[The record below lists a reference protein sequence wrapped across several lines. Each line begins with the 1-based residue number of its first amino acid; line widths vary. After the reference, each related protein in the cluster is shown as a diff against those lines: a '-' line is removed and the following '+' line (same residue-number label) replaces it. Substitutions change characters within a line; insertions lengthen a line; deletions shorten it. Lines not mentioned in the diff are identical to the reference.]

1 MTKRRLVCWGLF
13 AALLLGG
20 CASAPPVERALPAER
35 VASIKD
41 AEVYVVVPQKQ
52 PYALVQEVPPGAM
65 GLGLLGYA
73 MESYQNSQA
82 YKAMQANMAPVVAAA
97 SDINLGRDLE
107 SELRK
112 NKVFTSPEKIRFV
125 ALPEGDDAVAALVK
139 SANKPWVVVVSSAY
153 YLDNRYRVLTV
164 GATVSLWRQ
173 GEPKA
178 EHEFRTVYYSRPIS
192 AEVDFLVTPKLA
204 PLWAKNNGE
213 LLRRHEAEGVREI
226 ANLIKIALVN
236 RPSSL
241 VAPTDML
248 EDFIDWD
255 AMRVAPSK
263 AKRVGGGNERAVLV
277 DANGTLLSVW
287 SSPTYAS
294 AGEGRR
300 PLVPGMAR
308 IFLYHAD
315 GTPGFAPTIYVNGKS
330 EGKLELKAYMPLD
343 VRPGTH
349 SVALKYEGDAPG
361 ASIARSQIAGI
372 KPVTITT
379 QAGQLYYVRY
389 EGYRGVFTSS
399 EALKTATAAQSE
411 AEISPLSLRY

>member
-1 MTKRRLVCWGLF
+1 MKRGLIWCGLF
-13 AALLLGG
+13 VALLLTG
-20 CASAPPVERALPAER
+20 CASAPPVERALSAER
-35 VASIKD
+35 VASVKD

-52 PYALVQEVPPGAM
+52 PYALVQEIPPGAM

-97 SDINLGRDLE
+97 SDVSLGRDLE

-112 NKVFTSPEKIRFV
+112 NRIFTSPEKIRFV

-139 SANKPWVVVVSSAY
+139 SANKPWVVVVSGAY
-153 YLDNRYRVLTV
+153 YLDNRYRVLTI
-164 GATVSLWRQ
+164 GANVSLWKQ

-178 EHEFRTVYYSRPIS
+178 DHAFRTVYYSRPIS
-192 AEVDFLVTPKLA
+192 AEMDFLVTPKLA
-204 PLWAKNNGE
+204 PLWAQNNGE
-213 LLRRHEAEGVREI
+213 LLRRHESEGVREI

-241 VAPTDML
+241 VSSTDTL
-248 EDFIDWD
+248 DEFIDWD

-263 AKRVGGGNERAVLV
+263 AKRVTGGNERAVLV
-277 DANGTLLSVW
+277 DANGRLLSVW
-287 SSPTYAS
+287 SSPTYA
-294 AGEGRR
+294 AVGEGRR
-300 PLVPGMAR
+300 PVAPGMAR

-349 SVALKYEGDAPG
+349 TVALKYEGDAPG
-361 ASIARSQIAGI
+361 AGVARSQIAGI
-372 KPVTITT
+372 KPVTITA
-379 QAGQLYYVRY
+379 QAGQVYYVRY
-389 EGYRGVFTSS
+389 AGYRGVFTSS
-399 EALKTATAAQSE
+399 EALKTATAVQSE
-411 AEISPLSLRY
+411 AEIAPLRLRY